1 MVFVLVT
8 ITIQALGLFVQID
21 VMTQGGP
28 VNATSTIVYYA
39 VRKGYEQQEIGY
51 AAAISLIFFVAVL
64 IIALI
69 QRRLTREK
77 A

>member
-1 MVFVLVT
+1 MPVVFH
-8 ITIQALGLFVQID
+8 
-21 VMTQGGP
+21 
-28 VNATSTIVYYA
+28 A

-64 IIALI
+64 AIALI

-77 A
+77 D